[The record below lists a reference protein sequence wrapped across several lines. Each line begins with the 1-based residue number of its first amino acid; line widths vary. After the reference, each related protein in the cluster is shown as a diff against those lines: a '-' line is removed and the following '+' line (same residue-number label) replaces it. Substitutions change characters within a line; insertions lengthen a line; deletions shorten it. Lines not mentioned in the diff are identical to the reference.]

1 MQPMN
6 RRAISTATLA
16 LALVALSGCTTA
28 PLGTVPDS
36 LASYN
41 RTFDAALGA
50 MADQKMNFSVQD
62 RRQGNI
68 VGTLNGDTIIATLQP
83 QFDGTIRVF
92 FRSQTES
99 ATSAALLKRVV
110 DAYNERM
117 SGARLLPGLL

>member
-1 MQPMN
+1 MRPMN
-6 RRAISTATLA
+6 RRSIGAATLA
-16 LALVALSGCTTA
+16 LALVACSGCTTA

-50 MADQKMNFSVQD
+50 MADQKMDIGVQD

-68 VGTLNGDTIIATLQP
+68 VGTLSGDAITATLQP
-83 QFDGTIRVF
+83 QFDGTIRVT
-92 FRSQTES
+92 FRAQTES

>member
-1 MQPMN
+1 
-6 RRAISTATLA
+6 
-16 LALVALSGCTTA
+16 
-28 PLGTVPDS
+28 VPDS